1 MSDRFTPLMP
11 LPPFPPKPGWVEG
24 APVIP
29 DIYWNNYSAEQR
41 WKAICIW
48 LHKLT
53 EFINTQEIPEID
65 HLQSAIEALEDAFE
79 KFQESGFEDYYAEQI
94 RDWINNNLP
103 WLWKT
108 FAKQVFFGLTDDGHF
123 CAYVP
128 ESWSD
133 IQFDTGAVYG
143 RSDYGRLILKFEPD
157 PNAHG
162 VIDNTYS
169 NYTLN
174 ANQQTMQQLIADLE
188 STTRRSDAT
197 YNAMFSNLD
206 EEVNNGNF

>member
-1 MSDRFTPLMP
+1 MGDRFTPLTP

-29 DIYWNNYSAEQR
+29 DIYWNNYSSEQR

-53 EFINTQEIPEID
+53 EFINTQEIPEIA
-65 HLQSAIEALEDAFE
+65 HLQSAIETLEDAFE
-79 KFQESGFEDYYAEQI
+79 QFQKSGFDDYYAEQI

-103 WLWKT
+103 WLWRT
-108 FAKQVFFGLTDDGHF
+108 FAQMVFFGLTDDGHF

-128 ESWSD
+128 EAWSD

-143 RSDYGRLILKFEPD
+143 RYDYGRLILRYNVD
-157 PNAHG
+157 GSG
-162 VIDNTYS
+162 VIDNTGRYDEAS
-169 NYTLN
+169 AQALAERIQRMETTLYTRLG
-174 ANQQTMQQLIADLE
+174 LGGE
-188 STTRRSDAT
+188 
-197 YNAMFSNLD
+197 
-206 EEVNNGNF
+206 